1 MTVDIPYELP
11 ENWVWTSLADIA
23 DIIMGSSPPS
33 SSYNKEKAGLPFY
46 QGKTD
51 FGFLSPTPRVWC
63 SSPYKVA
70 EEGDVLISVRA
81 PVGPTNLCTEKSCI
95 GRGLGAIRPRAGIP
109 SLFVLFY
116 LRSIEKN
123 VAQMGTGSTFTA
135 IKRSDLESLPFP
147 LASLNEQKR
156 IVAKIES
163 LFAESKTTLDA
174 LGKLPVF
181 LRRFRQSVLAKAFR
195 GELTQRESDDEPAQK
210 LLAKIELERQKRG
223 EQNRFAESLSN
234 DIEEMP
240 ELPYGWKWT
249 KLGQVC
255 HVNKDHI
262 DPCEKPEATFNYLSI
277 ENIESES
284 GKLVSFS
291 PTLGK
296 NIRSSKLVFTTNDIL
311 YSKLRPYL
319 NKVHIPNFSGISA
332 TDLIP
337 LRPEGGFPREYLAY
351 YLRTQTIVEYANQR
365 TRGIQLPRLP
375 VKDLLGLPVPLAPL
389 EEAKRVVT
397 RIENLFAL
405 ADDIESSVKIAR
417 ERADRIDQ
425 AILAKAFRG
434 ELVPQDPNDEPAS
447 ILLKQIKDTTKLKME
462 TKKKKTITD
471 YQSELQTERRKI
483 TSLEE
488 ILREIGPATIE
499 QAFEASGLSMN
510 EFWDTLKIETEG
522 GRIEKLRKGNIVVLR
537 VKK

>member
-195 GELTQRESDDEPAQK
+195 GELTQRESDDEP
-210 LLAKIELERQKRG
+210 
-223 EQNRFAESLSN
+223 
-234 DIEEMP
+234 
-240 ELPYGWKWT
+240 
-249 KLGQVC
+249 
-255 HVNKDHI
+255 
-262 DPCEKPEATFNYLSI
+262 
-277 ENIESES
+277 
-284 GKLVSFS
+284 
-291 PTLGK
+291 
-296 NIRSSKLVFTTNDIL
+296 
-311 YSKLRPYL
+311 
-319 NKVHIPNFSGISA
+319 
-332 TDLIP
+332 
-337 LRPEGGFPREYLAY
+337 
-351 YLRTQTIVEYANQR
+351 
-365 TRGIQLPRLP
+365 
-375 VKDLLGLPVPLAPL
+375 
-389 EEAKRVVT
+389 
-397 RIENLFAL
+397 
-405 ADDIESSVKIAR
+405 
-417 ERADRIDQ
+417 
-425 AILAKAFRG
+425 
-434 ELVPQDPNDEPAS
+434 
-447 ILLKQIKDTTKLKME
+447 
-462 TKKKKTITD
+462 
-471 YQSELQTERRKI
+471 
-483 TSLEE
+483 
-488 ILREIGPATIE
+488 
-499 QAFEASGLSMN
+499 
-510 EFWDTLKIETEG
+510 
-522 GRIEKLRKGNIVVLR
+522 
-537 VKK
+537 